1 MKTVTLFLMAVV
13 LNSISLHAASEPHFL
28 KTTYSNGEFITVCQ
42 TEVNAG
48 ETQTNAVIARMID
61 EFHTKPVNLFD
72 WALKNLG
79 MQGQKN
85 NEMIVVLKTSKFDK
99 KTGITHGLVD
109 VEIPYLQ
116 DFRNIKIDAVV
127 KKENQPN
134 GQLKATA
141 DVLQSGLLLKKAYG
155 TVTAISANED
165 RQILQTV
172 TRIKFGWFL
181 NLLISQKRYQT
192 IVEWRVR
199 EFTKNLKL
207 EAEKTIIATPN

>member
-48 ETQTNAVIARMID
+48 EIQTNAVIARMID

-79 MQGQKN
+79 IQGQKN

-134 GQLKATA
+134 GQFKATA

-155 TVTAISANED
+155 TVTAIPANED

-181 NLLISQKRYQT
+181 NLFISQKRYQT